1 MKTLVR
7 HYRVDRR
14 QIAFLRFIIEA
25 YDGAAGLTTVDPAQ
39 GIVRICIAPGC
50 QPLIDSL
57 LAHLGTQM
65 VMAPLTSFPDTKD
78 NHLRD
83 GS

>member
-25 YDGAAGLTTVDPAQ
+25 YDGAAGLTTVDPAK
-39 GIVRICIAPGC
+39 GIVRLYIAPGC
-50 QPLIDSL
+50 RSLIDSL
-57 LAHLGTQM
+57 VAHLRDQIVM
-65 VMAPLTSFPDTKD
+65 VPLTSPQDTKED
-78 NHLRD
+78 RGDEL
-83 GS
+83 